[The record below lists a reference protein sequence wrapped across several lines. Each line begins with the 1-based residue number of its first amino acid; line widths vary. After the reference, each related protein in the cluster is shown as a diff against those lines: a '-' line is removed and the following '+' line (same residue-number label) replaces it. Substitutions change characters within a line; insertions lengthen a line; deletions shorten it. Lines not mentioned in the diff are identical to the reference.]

1 MDLVKQSETRAL
13 ADQAILKELRTL
25 EESRAKTLSD
35 ELRARF
41 ALAPYWP
48 VELAQL
54 GLDISDEPRKKL
66 EPALRQRVLESRTG
80 TFPWSEPV
88 YWMAS
93 SERESALDRLSRTA
107 RPGFLQK
114 ELARAGST
122 LLSKSDGAIKERLR
136 TDLLLWRWV
145 TLAAAA
151 EQPDQFELVLAR
163 EIDAALNA
171 STAAGHLASPEAL
184 RWIEV
189 AEPIADALHGGYE
202 IAVATARRRVE
213 LFDRQGHD
221 RRKLEN
227 YFVRKELD
235 QTTTSLLDD
244 KEHWALHFN
253 GAGGT
258 GKTMLLRHIS
268 IDLAGELKIAVSR
281 IDFDYLNPDY
291 PERKP
296 GLMLKALAEEFRLQ
310 ASTDAARAFSQF
322 DDACNSMHR
331 LVEGTFRQGQAAR
344 MDPRDALFLDV
355 LKLFAEG
362 MSRMAGG
369 RRPVIMLDTCEE
381 LAKIQTDGQ
390 VPRNVADT
398 FLILETLHELL
409 PDVRVIF
416 SGRRQLPPRTYL
428 HVCRVLG
435 FDESD
440 ASDFLTRY
448 RSPERSG
455 VPPGLVPEIKRLSLA
470 SKPPEARY
478 NPYDLDTYAAW
489 VSADA
494 SLSAE
499 RLSLAG
505 PHLYVKERI
514 IDRLNPVVRR
524 ILPSLAI
531 LERFD
536 GEIIQAIIGKGES
549 TTNYIGEVLSQEWIQ
564 SDIAGTLETWRID
577 SLLRE
582 RLLRYYQEESRS
594 AFGSARQALSD
605 LLPGFIGERPFSRLT
620 PQLFSACLDVL
631 LDRPVAAAKW
641 WEEIETRIAS
651 EAQWEWASELMKF
664 LQPATEA
671 ISKSREPLKAALLA
685 THAAVALHTSGQNDL
700 SIWDAVLESA
710 KRHPAPDLKRK
721 LEFRA
726 RLALARDVQGS
737 FPENPSTQALASVIA
752 AVESILEKGFLDPE
766 KAAYCESLLAFVAHS
781 TQSAELL
788 SFCGLLQGRM
798 AAADGSV
805 DESQRYFDE
814 ALRRSAKADADSRQI
829 WLDWIRPANL
839 KHRILLE
846 LARTMPQYFATMI
859 IEREAE
865 IPTPPLRNLD
875 SDRLAA
881 AWIRSK
887 DSVQS
892 FFENPLQNAF
902 RSLYSSSLEIM
913 GIRPTCGAHRATPP
927 FSLVLLDISSESG
940 EVDWA
945 YQELKKLSQSA
956 LDKAADISFEIDLHL
971 AKLVRR
977 MRLTSEGVPIPQRLL
992 SSQDETTISVV
1003 AASTALSVPLY
1014 SLSGYELERV
1024 QGWLSG
1030 KAKPTS
1036 QLETTEIA
1044 FLSGDPETP
1053 SKARAAVV
1061 SAQERADRF
1070 GCVRARI
1077 LAALWYARTGE
1088 RDKAREEA
1096 LSVQNDYTSL
1106 AGQSATLPNWQALRD
1121 ALEHNS
1127 VIPLLETM
1135 GPKPSVW
1142 RPWVVR
1148 LLTCLSERPA
1158 QQIRPWLLDEAT
1170 VLGGSNLV
1178 FPPELDF
1185 LASPASEGVAASPKA
1200 EESHAS
1206 SPAPDATKLSR
1217 WGTALAA
1224 LIGIGLVF
1232 GSLWAS
1238 YRFLFVPVLRWLH
1251 LSTGRRWD
1259 IGTYFAFLAVLSQLP
1274 RLVKFLANLY
1284 VGSVRMDVDV
1294 VYPTPPTDLNRPL
1307 ASPGLVRCKV
1317 SCLGLP
1323 FGGQRTTELK
1333 TSTAEAYEMLRR
1345 DLNPR
1350 RPLTTWMWR
1359 TASWL
1364 LPDAALEMVVF
1375 VDDSSAAAPWE
1386 AVLGANTGSSLAT
1399 SMVFLRRATR
1409 VRKIGTQPPWR
1420 APVGVVTTDPSA
1432 MHRTRQDWGTKFQA
1446 YFASDAENYRT
1457 RDLNAGVLHF
1467 AGSPVDSQA
1476 GLVMRVGGYDKEDV
1490 GSSRSLIRAGDL
1502 LSRYPGVRLCILQCP
1517 PSEGLKRLSSD
1528 RRLMAVFKR
1537 FAAQV
1542 FTSGVPM
1549 VIVVPVL
1556 PADMAHDLVD
1566 RFYKVL
1572 AATPRNAVPAIERL
1586 ILAFRRDLLRAQ
1598 GTTDDVRELSAD
1610 LCLYSRRRVD
1620 FRVEPP
1626 VNPTRSPD
1634 RPSGGSS
1641 NQGSRREREYKARAS
1656 AAA

>member
-1 MDLVKQSETRAL
+1 MDLVRQSETRAL
-13 ADQAILKELRTL
+13 ADRAILTELRAI
-25 EESRAKTLSD
+25 EESRSKTLSD

-48 VELAQL
+48 LELAGL
-54 GLDISDEPRKKL
+54 GLDISGDPRKRL
-66 EPALRQRVLESRTG
+66 EPAVRQHVLESRAG
-80 TFPWSEPV
+80 VFPWSQPV
-88 YWMAS
+88 FWMPP
-93 SERESALDRLSRTA
+93 SERESALARLSRGA

-114 ELARAGST
+114 ELSHSGLK
-122 LLSKSDGAIKERLR
+122 LLSNLDGALKERLR
-136 TDLLLWRWV
+136 TDLLLWRWA

-151 EQPDQFELVLAR
+151 EQAEQFDLALAR
-163 EIDAALNA
+163 EIDAALRA
-171 STAAGHLASPEAL
+171 SAAAGHLASPEAL

-235 QTTTSLLDD
+235 QTTKSLLDD
-244 KEHWALHFN
+244 KEHWAVHFK

-268 IDLAGELKIAVSR
+268 IHLASDLNIAVSR

-344 MDPRDALFLDV
+344 MDPRDALFHDV

-362 MSRMAGG
+362 MSRMVGG

-381 LAKIQTDGQ
+381 LAKIQGDGK

-416 SGRRQLPPRTYL
+416 SGRRELPQKTYL
-428 HVCRVLG
+428 QVCGVLG
-435 FDESD
+435 FNESD
-440 ASDFLTRY
+440 ANEFLARY
-448 RSPERSG
+448 RLAEGGSVQVE
-455 VPPGLVPEIKRLSLA
+455 LVPEIMRLSLA

-514 IDRLNPVVRR
+514 IDRLDPVVRR

-536 GEIIQAIIGKGES
+536 GELIQAIIGPGES
-549 TTNYIGEVLSQEWIQ
+549 TTNYIGEVLSQEWVQ

-577 SLLRE
+577 TLLRE
-582 RLLRYYQEESRS
+582 RLLRYYQDQSRS
-594 AFGSARQALSD
+594 AFASARQGLSD
-605 LLPGFIGERPFSRLT
+605 LLPGFIRERPFSKLT

-631 LDRPVAAAKW
+631 MDRPTAASRW
-641 WEEIETRIAS
+641 WDEIETRIAS

-664 LQPATEA
+664 LRPSSEA
-671 ISKSREPLKAALLA
+671 IGKSREPLKAALLA
-685 THAAVALHTSGQNDL
+685 THSAVALHTSGESNL
-700 SIWDAVLESA
+700 SIWEAVLESA
-710 KRHPAPDLKRK
+710 KLHPAPDLQHR

-726 RLALARDVQGS
+726 RLALGREVQS
-737 FPENPSTQALASVIA
+737 AFPETPSLQDLASVIA
-752 AVESILEKGFLDPE
+752 AVEFTLEKEVLDPE
-766 KAAYCESLLAFVAHS
+766 KAARCRMLLSFVAHS
-781 TQSAELL
+781 TQAAELL
-788 SFCGLLQGRM
+788 AFGGLLQGRL
-798 AAADGSV
+798 AAAAGNSE
-805 DESQRYFDE
+805 ESRSCFDE
-814 ALRRSAKADADSRQI
+814 ALRRSAIAEIDGRQM

-839 KHRILLE
+839 NHRILLE
-846 LARTMPQYFATMI
+846 FARTHPEHFARVI
-859 IEREAE
+859 VERKGEL
-865 IPTPPLRNLD
+865 PTPPLRNLD

-881 AWIRSK
+881 EWIRFN

-892 FFENPLQNAF
+892 FSESPLQNAF
-902 RSLYSSSLEIM
+902 RSLYSSSLELI
-913 GIRPTCGAHRATPP
+913 GTRPTCGAHRAVSPC
-927 FSLVLLDISSESG
+927 FLVLLDVCSASG

-945 YQELKKLSQSA
+945 YQELTRLSKST
-956 LDKAADISFEIDLHL
+956 LDQAADISFGIDLQI
-971 AKLVRR
+971 ARLVHR
-977 MRLTSEGVPIPQRLL
+977 MRLTSEGVAIPQRLL
-992 SSQDETTISVV
+992 SSQDEPTTFAV
-1003 AASTALSVPLY
+1003 AAPTAFSVPLNL
-1014 SLSGYELERV
+1014 LSGYDLQRV

-1030 KAKPTS
+1030 RSKPTS
-1036 QLETTEIA
+1036 QLEMTEIA
-1044 FLSGDPETP
+1044 FLRRDSETP
-1053 SKARAAVV
+1053 SKAREALV
-1061 SAQERADRF
+1061 SAQARADRF
-1070 GCVRARI
+1070 GCLRARI
-1077 LAALWYARTGE
+1077 LLALWYARTGD

-1096 LSVQNDYTSL
+1096 LKAQGDYSSL
-1106 AGQSATLPNWQALRD
+1106 AGRSATLPSWQALQN
-1121 ALEHNS
+1121 ALDQDS
-1127 VIPLLETM
+1127 VITLLDTM
-1135 GPKPSVW
+1135 GPKPSLW
-1142 RPWVVR
+1142 RPWIVR
-1148 LLTCLSERPA
+1148 LLACLSERPE
-1158 QQIRPWLLDEAT
+1158 QQIRPWLLNEAT
-1170 VLGGSNLV
+1170 VFGGSNLV

-1185 LASPASEGVAASPKA
+1185 LVSSGSESVAASPKA
-1200 EESHAS
+1200 EESPAS
-1206 SPAPDATKLSR
+1206 SAVPNTTNLAG
-1217 WGTALAA
+1217 WGTAVAA
-1224 LIGIGLVF
+1224 LFGVGLAF

-1238 YRFLFVPVLRWLH
+1238 YRFLFLPLLRWLH
-1251 LSTGRRWD
+1251 LSSGTKWD
-1259 IGTYFAFLAVLSQLP
+1259 IGTYFALLASLSQLP

-1284 VGSVRMDVDV
+1284 VGSVRMEVDV
-1294 VYPTPPTDLNRPL
+1294 VYPTPPADLNRPL
-1307 ASPGLVRCKV
+1307 ASPGLVRCKLF
-1317 SCLGLP
+1317 CLGLP
-1323 FGGQRTTELK
+1323 LGSQRTTELN
-1333 TSTAEAYEMLRR
+1333 TSTAEAYSSLRR
-1345 DLNPR
+1345 ELSLR
-1350 RPLTTWMWR
+1350 RPLTTWLWR
-1359 TASWL
+1359 TVSWF
-1364 LPDAALEMVVF
+1364 LPDAALETVVF

-1386 AVLGANTGSSLAT
+1386 AVLGEDAESSFAT
-1399 SMVFLRRATR
+1399 SSVFLRRATR
-1409 VRKIGTQPPWR
+1409 VRTVGTQPPWR
-1420 APVGVVTTDPSA
+1420 APVGVVTTDPLA
-1432 MHRTRQDWGTKFQA
+1432 IHRTREDWGTNFQA
-1446 YFASDAENYRT
+1446 YLASDSENYRIL
-1457 RDLNAGVLHF
+1457 DLNAGVLHF
-1467 AGSPVDSQA
+1467 AGSPVDSSS
-1476 GLVMRVGGYDKEDV
+1476 GLVMRAGGYGKEDV
-1490 GSSRSLIRAGDL
+1490 GSYTSLTRAGDL

-1542 FTSGVPM
+1542 FASGVPM
-1549 VIVVPVL
+1549 VVVVPVL
-1556 PADMAHDLVD
+1556 PAHMADDLID

-1572 AATPRNAVPAIERL
+1572 AATPRNAVPVVERL
-1586 ILAFRRDLLRAQ
+1586 ILAFRRDLLR
-1598 GTTDDVRELSAD
+1598 GENDSDDVREVSAD

-1620 FRVEPP
+1620 FRVDPPASPEP
-1626 VNPTRSPD
+1626 S
-1634 RPSGGSS
+1634 SGGSS
-1641 NQGSRREREYKARAS
+1641 GRSSGRRSRRDREYEPRAS